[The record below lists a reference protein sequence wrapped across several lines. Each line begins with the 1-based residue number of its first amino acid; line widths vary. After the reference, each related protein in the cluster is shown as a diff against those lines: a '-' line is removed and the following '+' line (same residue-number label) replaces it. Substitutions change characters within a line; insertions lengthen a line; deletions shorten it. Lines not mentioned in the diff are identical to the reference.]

1 MQGGPVFSIF
11 KYFFC
16 KPCRIV
22 TMDCLGFINIVV
34 VSTVLITGSM
44 WCKAGVLG
52 NSRYSG

>member
-1 MQGGPVFSIF
+1 MQGGPVFSVF

-34 VSTVLITGSM
+34 VSTVLITGST